1 MLNRLIC
8 GPLKKYLRGFYL
20 AFSSRLELFICIGV
34 LVMETETT
42 FKDKSGLIHVV
53 LAILA
58 FVGIAS
64 LTPVL
69 RIIQVLLGA

>member
-1 MLNRLIC
+1 
-8 GPLKKYLRGFYL
+8 
-20 AFSSRLELFICIGV
+20 
-34 LVMETETT
+34 METETT